1 MDPSTDSDEPSSDD
15 QTEPPIKDEYV
26 PIPQD
31 NSLLTI
37 SIVAVATIII
47 GLLAI
52 AGILCYMKK
61 MDRKRQK
68 DFNNA
73 VE

>member
-1 MDPSTDSDEPSSDD
+1 
-15 QTEPPIKDEYV
+15 
-26 PIPQD
+26 
-31 NSLLTI
+31 LLTI

-73 VE
+73 VG